1 MLRIAIA
8 VAAFVFLLASGG
20 TSAQSGTPVATPA
33 STVCSIEPR
42 SQEEVTLLAQ
52 QAATPTGSP
61 ATGSV
66 RLPEGEPVDAETT
79 EQLLA
84 TLDEADACAQER
96 DLLRFLA
103 LYTEDFIVESIL
115 ASEPAGVVQG
125 SQPPAQI
132 NPAGTPTPPPSNVID
147 VAVLLEDGR
156 IAAHVFVTGSTD
168 FGTIVWFEQIND
180 RWLIDDIRQSADPPS
195 GTTTIP
201 AGAEPIVDAA
211 IADAAGTLGASPD
224 DITIISIK
232 AVDWPD
238 TALGCPEEGG
248 VYAQVITPGYRIEL
262 TDGSTTL
269 TYHTDALETVVN
281 CTEGA

>member
-8 VAAFVFLLASGG
+8 LVAFVFLLASGNV
-20 TSAQSGTPVATPA
+20 SAQPATPVAGT
-33 STVCSIEPR
+33 CSIEPR
-42 SQEEVTLLAQ
+42 SEEEVTLLAQ
-52 QAATPTGSP
+52 QAATPTVDTT
-61 ATGSV
+61 TGSV

-79 EQLLA
+79 AQLLA
-84 TLDEADACAQER
+84 TLDEADACAQAR

-115 ASEPAGVVQG
+115 APEPSGVVQG

-132 NPAGTPTPPPSNVID
+132 NPAGTPTPAPTNVID
-147 VAVLLEDGR
+147 AAVLLEDGR
-156 IAAHVFVTGSTD
+156 IAAHVFVTGSND
-168 FGTIVWFEQIND
+168 FGTIVWFEQVND

-201 AGAEPIVDAA
+201 AGAEVIVDAA
-211 IADAAGTLGASPD
+211 ITDAAAQLGISPE
-224 DITIISIK
+224 DITVVSIK

-248 VYAQVITPGYRIEL
+248 IYAQVITPGYRIEL
-262 TDGSTTL
+262 TDGTETL
-269 TYHTDALETVVN
+269 TYHTDLQGTFVN
-281 CTEGA
+281 CTEGG